1 MRVLRAGGRR
11 YSDPDVIALLREHR
25 EATDP
30 YEVVTA
36 KARTLLTDFGAF
48 EAGNLNPFDRMR
60 ALASFA
66 GFAVR
71 PMTGT
76 ESARAERDAVL
87 MPTTDSAKRGIILY
101 NPSRPVART
110 IHSIGHEIVHSFFPS
125 SRYGAQFRSL
135 AAVDSRPGRELE
147 LLCDHGAAE
156 LTMPHDAFASR
167 AAGFDLSLKSVDA
180 IREPFG
186 TSFEATVYR
195 LAQLA
200 PMPAATALFRWRH
213 SREGERRIQAAA
225 NPGLFGASTPV
236 VEEPK
241 YRRQSFHH
249 SSSFPVSWALPWN
262 KSLSQRSAVYEAA
275 RRLDFAS
282 AVEHVEAGRSGSGFT
297 ATVEAIPARFQ
308 PESAPADHPDM
319 LVLFLP
325 T

>member
-30 YEVVTA
+30 YEVVTV

-48 EAGNLNPFDRMR
+48 EAGNLSPFDRMR

-167 AAGFDLSLKSVDA
+167 AAGFDLSLNSVDA

-200 PMPAATALFRWRH
+200 PMPAATALFRWPIIPPLVVISGELGIAVEQIPFTAFGSVR
-213 SREGERRIQAAA
+213 SRSS
-225 NPGLFGASTPV
+225 PGLRQRSRAC
-236 VEEPK
+236 
-241 YRRQSFHH
+241 RR
-249 SSSFPVSWALPWN
+249 WALRVG
-262 KSLSQRSAVYEAA
+262 LYRHRRSDPSSVSTGVCT
-275 RRLDFAS
+275 R
-282 AVEHVEAGRSGSGFT
+282 
-297 ATVEAIPARFQ
+297 
-308 PESAPADHPDM
+308 
-319 LVLFLP
+319 
-325 T
+325 